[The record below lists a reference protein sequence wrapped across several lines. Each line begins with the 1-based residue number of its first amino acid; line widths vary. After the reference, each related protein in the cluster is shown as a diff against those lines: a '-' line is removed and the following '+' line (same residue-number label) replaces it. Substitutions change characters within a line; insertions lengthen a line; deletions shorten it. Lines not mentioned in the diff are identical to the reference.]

1 MGCGR
6 RVAGALPLLLI
17 AATTL
22 SSVDDVGAFTS
33 GISRSRL
40 ATPTQISNP
49 ARANYAATK
58 IFMSTQANAMDRL
71 SDSCVKG
78 IALSQDAAK
87 TLQLASLDPELLM
100 VGMIRSSGAEN
111 MEIRKILTTF
121 GISPDGVKD
130 AAQALLIEKG
140 LANARGGGADSVPF
154 ADATKKAL
162 DDAVSI
168 AGRLSPEGS
177 GGIVLPGHVLLALL
191 EFDDRYSVATELDTC
206 AGLAVLRRTAEASPV
221 ARAFDTTNF
230 CRSLIE
236 ELKKQSAAIDV
247 NGGTKEIREREV
259 VEIGGGGPTTP
270 TLEKVGVDLTNMAQE
285 GRLDPVYGRENEIKM
300 CLRTLG
306 RRRKS
311 NPCLIGEP
319 GM

>member
-1 MGCGR
+1 MSVMGRGR
-6 RVAGALPLLLI
+6 RVAGALPLLLL
-17 AATTL
+17 AASTL
-22 SSVDDVGAFTS
+22 SSVGAFTS
-33 GISRSRL
+33 SFSRSRL
-40 ATPTQISNP
+40 PTPTPISN

-78 IALSQDAAK
+78 IAFSQDAAK
-87 TLQLASLDPELLM
+87 TLQLATLDPELLM

-130 AAQALLIEKG
+130 AAQALLTEKG
-140 LANARGGGADSVPF
+140 FANAGGGGADSVPF
-154 ADATKKAL
+154 SDTTKKAL

-177 GGIVLPGHVLLALL
+177 EGVVLPGHVLLALL
-191 EFDDRYSVATELDTC
+191 EFDDRYSMATELDSC

-221 ARAFDTTNF
+221 ARAFDATNF
-230 CRSLIE
+230 CRSIVE

-270 TLEKVGVDLTNMAQE
+270 TLEKVGVDLTEMAKE